1 MQQRLIMKETEP
13 RIYKAMAVAEHQ
25 IEAFDIDKRLAE
37 LIKIRVSQIN
47 GCGFCL
53 DMHTR
58 DAKKLG
64 ETDQRLFTVSAWR
77 EVPFFSEAEKAAL
90 ELAEEVT
97 LISRHGVSD
106 KVYERAIHHF
116 GETQFAQ
123 LLFII
128 NTINCWNRIAVAS
141 HLMPAEELV

>member
-1 MQQRLIMKETEP
+1 MKQRLSMKEAEP
-13 RIYKAMAVAEHQ
+13 RMYKAMAVAENQ
-25 IEAFDIDKRLAE
+25 MAAFDIDKKLAE

-64 ETDQRLFTVSAWR
+64 ETDQRLFTVCAWR
-77 EVPFFSEAEKAAL
+77 EVPFFTHAEQAAL
-90 ELAEEVT
+90 ELAEEAT
-97 LISRHGVSD
+97 HISKHGISD
-106 KVYERAIHHF
+106 KVYERVIHYF

-123 LLFII
+123 LIFII
-128 NTINCWNRIAVAS
+128 NTINSWNRIAIAS
-141 HLMPAEELV
+141 HLMPVEELA